1 MSRKLKNRVDKY
13 YRKGHVQW
21 LLLGLTGALMLCLFV
36 SIAAGFVGPRQA
48 NLSVSDTPTVSLNG
62 STGVSVVQKKYNA
75 KHQLL
80 RMDLLISDSDTA
92 GELSAQGIKDMANLK
107 VSGRAGTIG
116 AHAKPLVTT
125 VRMVAADYYVAYVR
139 NVPNNFGALRL
150 TLTLTLKNKLLENT
164 IVADGKA
171 MSVAIDTQQKGVG
184 KDDRLMIQPD
194 TKLATEY
201 ADYRIKDWQKQIR
214 ELAEKNVALDADAAQ
229 NKKLIKKLRAQIET
243 QTSADQTETQNQID
257 TYEDDTTQDK
267 TKISANN
274 DQIRSL
280 KERIAKLES
289 TDQQD

>member
-1 MSRKLKNRVDKY
+1 MAKKKDKEIDKHYKKSRK
-13 YRKGHVQW
+13 Q
-21 LLLGLTGALMLCLFV
+21 LLLLSITGILLACLFV

-62 STGVSVVQKKYNA
+62 STGVSVVQKKYDA
-75 KHQLL
+75 KNQLL

-125 VRMVAADYYVAYVR
+125 VRMVATDYYVAYVR
-139 NVPNNFGALRL
+139 NVPKDFGALRL

-171 MSVAIDTQQKGVG
+171 MSVAIDTQQKSVG
-184 KDDRLMIQPD
+184 KDGRLMIQPD

-201 ADYRIKDWQKQIR
+201 ADYRIKDWQKQIQK
-214 ELAEKNVALDADAAQ
+214 LAENNVALDADAAQ
-229 NKKLIKKLRAQIET
+229 NKKLIKKLRAQMET
-243 QTSADQTETQNQID
+243 QTSTDQTETQNQID

-289 TDQQD
+289 THQQD